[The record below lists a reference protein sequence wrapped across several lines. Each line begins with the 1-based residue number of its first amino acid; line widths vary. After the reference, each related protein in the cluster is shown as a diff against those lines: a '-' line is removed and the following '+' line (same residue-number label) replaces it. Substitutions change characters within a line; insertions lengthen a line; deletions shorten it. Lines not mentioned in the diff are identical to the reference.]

1 MGHETNINK
10 ANINVGQNIVQ
21 YDAKPDERPI
31 K

>member
-10 ANINVGQNIVQ
+10 ANINVGHNIVQ
-21 YDAKPDERPI
+21 YDAMPDERPI